1 MALLRSFNNGKI
13 VSIIIGRRIFFYNI
27 SSLSEDAHD
36 DHGIQTRVVSR
47 ILLRVGELLV
57 LSIHILEHI
66 IY

>member
-13 VSIIIGRRIFFYNI
+13 VSIIGRRIFFYNI

-47 ILLRVGELLV
+47 ILLRVGE
-57 LSIHILEHI
+57 
-66 IY
+66 